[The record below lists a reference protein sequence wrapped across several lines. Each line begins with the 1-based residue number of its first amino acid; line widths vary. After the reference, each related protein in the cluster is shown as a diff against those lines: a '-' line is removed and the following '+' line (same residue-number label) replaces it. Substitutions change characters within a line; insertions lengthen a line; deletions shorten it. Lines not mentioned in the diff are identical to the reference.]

1 MAAPT
6 IEPEAEAGSAPA
18 PGSTRSGLGDR
29 LSRLLYA
36 RPKLRLTAL
45 LTLPLAWL
53 GVLYIGSLILLF
65 ITAFW
70 TTDSFTSKVIPA
82 FTLENFIE
90 ILTVPAYQLTA
101 LRTIGIALAVTVLCA
116 VLALPLGFYMAKVA
130 SPRMRAVL
138 AIGITLPLWAG
149 YLVKVFSWRITF
161 MSGGPLD
168 WLLAPLGMTGPGYGA
183 AALVITLA
191 YLWFPYMAV
200 PVYSAFRQ
208 IPDNLFDAS
217 SDLGAKAWSTV
228 RTVAIPLL
236 KPAFIAGSIF
246 TFSLSLATTSP
257 RSSWWREDEVI
268 GTVIASNINLN
279 PPLAAAFGTVPI
291 VVVVLDLFLARKSG
305 ALSSFRSRPMRLSSS
320 AKVTLRVF
328 AGPGDGRHLPAVAA
342 GDPQLLQ
349 RHHLRC
355 LPDHRVHHP
364 LVGGRLPQRGRAR
377 GPLDLAAGGRG
388 GHRDRAAAGQ
398 HDRVRALPLRILRQ
412 EHREPAWWCCPSR
425 CPASSPASR

>member
-6 IEPEAEAGSAPA
+6 IEPEAEAGSVPAPA
-18 PGSTRSGLGDR
+18 STRSGLGDS

-168 WLLAPLGMTGPGYGA
+168 WLMAPLGMTGPGYGT

-246 TFSLSLATTSP
+246 TFSLSLGDYIAAQFVGGKTQ
-257 RSSWWREDEVI
+257 VI

-291 VVVVLDLFLARKSG
+291 VVVVLYLFLARKSG
-305 ALSSFRSRPMRLSSS
+305 AL
-320 AKVTLRVF
+320 K
-328 AGPGDGRHLPAVAA
+328 
-342 GDPQLLQ
+342 QL
-349 RHHLRC
+349 
-355 LPDHRVHHP
+355 
-364 LVGGRLPQRGRAR
+364 
-377 GPLDLAAGGRG
+377 
-388 GHRDRAAAGQ
+388 
-398 HDRVRALPLRILRQ
+398 
-412 EHREPAWWCCPSR
+412 
-425 CPASSPASR
+425 

>member
-1 MAAPT
+1 MAVPT
-6 IEPEAEAGSAPA
+6 LEPDTATATAPA
-18 PGSTRSGLGDR
+18 PENSRSGVGDAV
-29 LSRLLYA
+29 SRLLHA

-45 LTLPLAWL
+45 LALPLAWL

-70 TTDSFTSKVIPA
+70 TTDTFTSKVVPA

-116 VLALPLGFYMAKVA
+116 VLALPLGLFMAKVA
-130 SPRMRAVL
+130 SPRTRAIF

-168 WLLAPLGMTGPGYGA
+168 WLLARLGMTGPGYGTT
-183 AALVITLA
+183 ALVITLA

-217 SDLGAKAWSTV
+217 SDLGAKPWATV

-246 TFSLSLATTSP
+246 TFSLSLGDYIAAQFVGGKTQ
-257 RSSWWREDEVI
+257 VI

-291 VVVVLDLFLARKSG
+291 AVVVLYLFLARKSG
-305 ALSSFRSRPMRLSSS
+305 AL
-320 AKVTLRVF
+320 K
-328 AGPGDGRHLPAVAA
+328 
-342 GDPQLLQ
+342 QL
-349 RHHLRC
+349 
-355 LPDHRVHHP
+355 
-364 LVGGRLPQRGRAR
+364 
-377 GPLDLAAGGRG
+377 
-388 GHRDRAAAGQ
+388 
-398 HDRVRALPLRILRQ
+398 
-412 EHREPAWWCCPSR
+412 
-425 CPASSPASR
+425 

>member
-1 MAAPT
+1 MATPT
-6 IEPEAEAGSAPA
+6 IKPDITSDSTPA
-18 PGSTRSGLGDR
+18 PVAARSGTGDTI
-29 LSRLLYA
+29 SRVLHA
-36 RPKLRLTAL
+36 RPKLRLAGL
-45 LTLPLAWL
+45 LALPLAWL

-65 ITAFW
+65 VTAFW
-70 TTDSFTSKVIPA
+70 TTDTFTSKVVPA
-82 FTLENFIE
+82 FTLENFVE
-90 ILTVPAYQLTA
+90 IVTVPAYQLTA

-116 VLALPLGFYMAKVA
+116 VLALPLGLYMAKVA

-168 WLLAPLGMTGPGYGA
+168 WLLAPLGLTGPGYGT

-217 SDLGAKAWSTV
+217 SDLGAKPWATV
-228 RTVAIPLL
+228 RTVAVPLL

-246 TFSLSLATTSP
+246 TFSLSLGDYIAAQFVGGKTQ
-257 RSSWWREDEVI
+257 VI

-291 VVVVLDLFLARKSG
+291 VVVVLYLFLARKSG
-305 ALSSFRSRPMRLSSS
+305 AL
-320 AKVTLRVF
+320 K
-328 AGPGDGRHLPAVAA
+328 
-342 GDPQLLQ
+342 QL
-349 RHHLRC
+349 
-355 LPDHRVHHP
+355 
-364 LVGGRLPQRGRAR
+364 
-377 GPLDLAAGGRG
+377 
-388 GHRDRAAAGQ
+388 
-398 HDRVRALPLRILRQ
+398 
-412 EHREPAWWCCPSR
+412 
-425 CPASSPASR
+425 

>member
-1 MAAPT
+1 MAVPT
-6 IEPEAEAGSAPA
+6 IEPEAAPTSAPA
-18 PGSTRSGLGDR
+18 SDTSRSGTGDR
-29 LSRLLYA
+29 VSRLLHA

-45 LTLPLAWL
+45 LALPLAWL

-70 TTDSFTSKVIPA
+70 TTDTFTSKVVPG
-82 FTLENFIE
+82 FTLENFVE

-116 VLALPLGFYMAKVA
+116 VLALPLGLFMAKVA
-130 SPRMRAVL
+130 SPRTRAIF

-161 MSGGPLD
+161 MTGGPLD
-168 WLLAPLGMTGPGYGA
+168 WLLAPLGMTGPGYGTM
-183 AALVITLA
+183 ALVITLA

-217 SDLGAKAWSTV
+217 SDLGARPWATV

-246 TFSLSLATTSP
+246 TFSLSLGDYIAAQFVGGKIQ
-257 RSSWWREDEVI
+257 VI

-291 VVVVLDLFLARKSG
+291 VVVVLYLFLARKSG
-305 ALSSFRSRPMRLSSS
+305 AL
-320 AKVTLRVF
+320 K
-328 AGPGDGRHLPAVAA
+328 
-342 GDPQLLQ
+342 QL
-349 RHHLRC
+349 
-355 LPDHRVHHP
+355 
-364 LVGGRLPQRGRAR
+364 
-377 GPLDLAAGGRG
+377 
-388 GHRDRAAAGQ
+388 
-398 HDRVRALPLRILRQ
+398 
-412 EHREPAWWCCPSR
+412 
-425 CPASSPASR
+425 